1 MIKQLSNSKTG
12 GVFLIVLAIMLN
24 ACASTAAARA
34 VYATACHPPTV
45 EGNVYRQVP
54 QNALRNIYSRAF
66 SNMDFNNP
74 NSIQNFDTTQYEA
87 IQLLAT
93 QTEKWSDFVDISL
106 GSKYVRLTI
115 TYLSPELIHTIILN
129 HYLFR
134 KNGSYLNSG
143 FETGVASLMEKVAN
157 RNEHIFLATLTA
169 STYKQD
175 TSYTDPVIVQLPL
188 RSLVLTN
195 SSNVQ
200 VIPQHDD
207 HNLEE
212 RIDLTQGPAHGSF
225 SYPMAVMVNENCEF
239 LMDDTTNMHLVLSI
253 PYIDINGMRYE
264 TRPWVLE
271 YTPLLDIAL
280 DPNPIENMLQ
290 VDRTPDHFRP
300 TDDPPVS
307 ITPVTPEYW
316 ETMARFIWHEVTQ
329 DP

>member
-1 MIKQLSNSKTG
+1 MVKQLSNSKMG
-12 GVFLIVLAIMLN
+12 GVFLILLAIMLN
-24 ACASTAAARA
+24 ACASEAAARA
-34 VYATACHPPTV
+34 VYAQSCHPPTV
-45 EGNVYRQVP
+45 EGNVYKQVP
-54 QNALRNIYSRAF
+54 QDALRNIYSRAF
-66 SNMDFNNP
+66 SNNP
-74 NSIQNFDTTQYEA
+74 NNVQNFDTIQYEA

-93 QTEKWSDFVDISL
+93 QTKRSSDFVDISL

-134 KNGSYLNSG
+134 KNGNYLNSG

-253 PYIDINGMRYE
+253 PYIIPLIN
-264 TRPWVLE
+264 
-271 YTPLLDIAL
+271 
-280 DPNPIENMLQ
+280 
-290 VDRTPDHFRP
+290 
-300 TDDPPVS
+300 
-307 ITPVTPEYW
+307 
-316 ETMARFIWHEVTQ
+316 
-329 DP
+329 

>member
-1 MIKQLSNSKTG
+1 M
-12 GVFLIVLAIMLN
+12 IVLAIMLN
-24 ACASTAAARA
+24 ACASGAAARA

-45 EGNVYRQVP
+45 EGNVYRRPLQP
-54 QNALRNIYSRAF
+54 ILRNYYQNAF
-66 SNMDFNNP
+66 SPQSNLTN
-74 NSIQNFDTTQYEA
+74 QQYEA
-87 IQLLAT
+87 IKLLAS
-93 QTEKWSDFVDISL
+93 QTERWSDSIDISL
-106 GSKYVRLTI
+106 ESKFVRITI
-115 TYLSPELIHTIILN
+115 TYLSPELIQTIIVN

-134 KNGSYLNSG
+134 RMGNFLNGSLEN
-143 FETGVASLMEKVAN
+143 EVASKMERIAN

-169 STYKQD
+169 STYEQD

-188 RSLVLTN
+188 QSLALTN

-225 SYPMAVMVNENCEF
+225 SYPMAVMVNEKCEF
-239 LMDDTTNMHLVLSI
+239 LMDETTNMHLVLSI
-253 PYIDINGMRYE
+253 PYLDINGTRYE
-264 TRPWVLE
+264 TCPWVLE
-271 YTPLLDIAL
+271 YTPLLNIAL
-280 DPNPIENMLQ
+280 DPNPMENRLQ
-290 VDRTPDHFRP
+290 VSQTPDHFRP

>member
-24 ACASTAAARA
+24 ACASAAGARA

-45 EGNVYRQVP
+45 EGNVYRQP
-54 QNALRNIYSRAF
+54 LQPILGNYYQNAF
-66 SNMDFNNP
+66 SLQSNLTY
-74 NSIQNFDTTQYEA
+74 QQYEA
-87 IQLLAT
+87 IKLLAS
-93 QTEKWSDFVDISL
+93 QTERWSDSIDISL
-106 GSKYVRLTI
+106 ESKFVRITI
-115 TYLSPELIHTIILN
+115 TYLSPELIQTIIVN

-134 KNGSYLNSG
+134 GIGNFSNGSLEN
-143 FETGVASLMEKVAN
+143 EVASRMERIAN

-169 STYKQD
+169 STYEQN
-175 TSYTDPVIVQLPL
+175 TSYSDPVVIQLPL
-188 RSLVLTN
+188 RSLALTN

-200 VIPQHDD
+200 VVPQHDD

-239 LMDDTTNMHLVLSI
+239 LLDDTTNMHLVLSI
-253 PYIDINGMRYE
+253 PFIDVNGTHYE

-271 YTPLLDIAL
+271 YTSMLNIAL
-280 DPNPIENMLQ
+280 DPNPIENRLP
-290 VDRTPDHFRP
+290 VDQSPEHFMPIKEPP
-300 TDDPPVS
+300 TS